1 MFMEDTPV
9 SPGPQQFDLKSP
21 LAQFA
26 MNMMMKSMGG
36 GGGGAPMPALMPVQM
51 HNPQQQPQGM
61 LMPQLP
67 QIAPIG
73 KLHG

>member
-1 MFMEDTPV
+1 MIPMEDQPV
-9 SPGPQQFDLKSP
+9 MPGPQQFDIKSP

-26 MNMMMKSMGG
+26 MNMMLKSMG
-36 GGGGAPMPALMPVQM
+36 GGGGAPMPALMPIQM
-51 HNPQQQPQGM
+51 HNQQQPQGA

-73 KLHG
+73 KLYG